1 MAHVE
6 SYHMRLTLSF
16 FLCYRYIPVR
26 AVGSGRG
33 VLKITLYMDELCQ
46 KKASRYLSIGYVY
59 VESDV
64 TKLAGQFVNDAAYR
78 SEGNSHL
85 FNLWGKKDKSRQS
98 VTKNFGRVEKTKP
111 GINKPQQIKV
121 ETINDDSNGGGG
133 LTPLETGMFVLMGV
147 LGVVASVFVTNCL
160 VYMARQNKRENESM
174 ASSVGSEKVDSGW
187 VWLNKS
193 TLEEN
198 AVSTE
203 PEQFLSERDFQK
215 RCSRSDSLQS
225 TRSKRSSGTYKG
237 SECSVRITVNPRH
250 ILNLPELSD
259 SEEDELYSSS
269 ASRNQPIIGL
279 VEPELSDLG
288 EDFSLHSVSSTRSRR
303 RQSSEVECDPECHQ
317 SFIIHSD
324 EEEGSFMD
332 EMNDNDEVDLDTS
345 TGNLTQ
351 EQFDNL
357 RESVA

>member
-1 MAHVE
+1 M
-6 SYHMRLTLSF
+6 LTLF
-16 FLCYRYIPVR
+16 VIICRYIKVR

-46 KKASRYLSIGYVY
+46 RKASRYLSIGYVY

-64 TKLAGQFVNDAAYR
+64 SKPAGQFVNDAAYR
-78 SEGNSHL
+78 SEANSHL
-85 FNLWGKKDKSRQS
+85 FSSWGKKEKSRQS
-98 VTKNFGRVEKTKP
+98 VPVVKNVAKAEKAKVD
-111 GINKPQQIKV
+111 INKAQPTKV
-121 ETINDDSNGGGG
+121 QAVHEGNNGGGGGG

-147 LGVVASVFVTNCL
+147 LGDVASVFVTNCL
-160 VYMARQNKRENESM
+160 VYMYRQNKRDNESM
-174 ASSVGSEKVDSGW
+174 SSSVGSEKVDSGW
-187 VWLNKS
+187 VWLNKT

-198 AVSTE
+198 AINTE

-225 TRSKRSSGTYKG
+225 TRSKRSSTSGTYKG
-237 SECSVRITVNPRH
+237 SECSIRITVNPRH
-250 ILNLPELSD
+250 TLNLPELSSD
-259 SEEDELYSSS
+259 SEEEDELYSS
-269 ASRNQPIIGL
+269 ASHNQPVIGL

-288 EDFSLHSVSSTRSRR
+288 EDFSLHSASSLRSRR
-303 RQSSEVECDPECHQ
+303 RQSSELGDEIDPECHQ
-317 SFIIHSD
+317 SFIIHED
-324 EEEGSFMD
+324 EESVGDIHDNED
-332 EMNDNDEVDLDTS
+332 EIDLDTSS